1 MNDMPGKTGIEFA
14 FRRFIFLFTL
24 FISKFSLGKRERER
38 EREERLHNY
47 HKISSIILNI

>member
-38 EREERLHNY
+38 ERERLHNY
-47 HKISSIILNI
+47 HKMSSIILNI